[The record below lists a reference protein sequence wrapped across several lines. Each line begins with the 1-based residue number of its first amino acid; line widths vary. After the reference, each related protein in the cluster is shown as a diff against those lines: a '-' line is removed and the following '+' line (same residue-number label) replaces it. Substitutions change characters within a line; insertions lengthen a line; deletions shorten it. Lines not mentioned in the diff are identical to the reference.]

1 MGVVGAAIATV
12 ISRFV
17 ECAIIIIWTHRH
29 RDTNPFVDHVYT
41 TWRIPDVLLRQ
52 IVVMGLP
59 LLVNELLWSSG
70 MTVLNQ
76 CYSMRGLEVVSAVNI
91 STTVSNLFFC
101 AFFSMGN
108 SIAIIIGQLLGAG
121 ELEKAIDEDRKL
133 IAFAVALCAVV
144 GVVMAL
150 LAPLIPEIYNTS
162 DHVKHIASQL
172 LLVSA
177 VMMPVNAFTN
187 SCYFTLRSGGKTII
201 TFVFD
206 SLYLWALC
214 IPLAFVLSRYTA
226 MPILRMFICVQAL
239 EIVKCSIGYYLVKS
253 RKWVKDLV
261 SGPEAPAVEF

>member
-1 MGVVGAAIATV
+1 
-12 ISRFV
+12 
-17 ECAIIIIWTHRH
+17 
-29 RDTNPFVDHVYT
+29 
-41 TWRIPDVLLRQ
+41 
-52 IVVMGLP
+52 MGLP

-70 MTVLNQ
+70 MTVLSQ

-101 AFFSMGN
+101 AFLSMGN

-133 IAFAVALCAVV
+133 IAFAVALCAAV

-162 DHVKHIASQL
+162 GHVKQLASEL